1 MRFARAYT
9 RVLSAA
15 ALTVA
20 GLLCGCGQ
28 NNARHAVTATDDVLV
43 QYGDSVLTVQAV
55 VSRIP
60 PGLDAADSLALL
72 NAIADDWITTMML
85 EQEAEKY
92 IGTLAEI
99 DRMTRDYR
107 RRLLLERYRDNAAR
121 RSAGKVSRQEVQQY
135 YAAHPDEFVLDR
147 PIIKGLLLKLPANSE
162 HLDNARKWV
171 SQATPRSI
179 DRLEKHALG
188 EALSYEYFMSTWQ
201 DWDDISSRI
210 PHTFGAADPFVAS
223 HKFFEVTYGDAVY
236 LLHISEY
243 LPSGRPMP
251 AEYACSLIT
260 ERLQTAR
267 RADADAAM
275 LRSMERKAIRNGT
288 LIDTR
293 KTTRGKS
300 STTKPTK

>member
-1 MRFARAYT
+1 M
-9 RVLSAA
+9 
-15 ALTVA
+15 
-20 GLLCGCGQ
+20 CGCGS
-28 NNARHAVTATDDVLV
+28 NNERPSVATTDEVLV

-60 PGLDAADSLALL
+60 PGLDTADSLALF

-92 IGTLAEI
+92 VGTLADI

-107 RRLLLERYRDNAAR
+107 RRLLIERYRDNAAR
-121 RSAGKVSRQEVQQY
+121 RSVGKVSRQEVQQY

-147 PIIKGLLLKLPANSE
+147 PVIKGLLLKLPANSE
-162 HLDNARKWV
+162 YLDNARKWV
-171 SQATPRSI
+171 SQATPHSI
-179 DRLEKHALG
+179 DKLEKHALG

-201 DWDDISSRI
+201 DWDNISSRI

-243 LPSGRPMP
+243 LPSGKPMP
-251 AEYACSLIT
+251 AEYAYTLIT
-260 ERLQTAR
+260 ERLQTVR
-267 RADADAAM
+267 RAEADAAM
-275 LRSMERKAIRNGT
+275 LRSMEQKAIKNGT

-293 KTTRGKS
+293 KTTQG
-300 STTKPTK
+300 KPTGSKLTK